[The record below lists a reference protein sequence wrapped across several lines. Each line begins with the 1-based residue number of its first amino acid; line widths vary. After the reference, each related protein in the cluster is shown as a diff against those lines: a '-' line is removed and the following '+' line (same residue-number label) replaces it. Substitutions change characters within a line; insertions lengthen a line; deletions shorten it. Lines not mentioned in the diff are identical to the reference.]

1 MLLCRNKKALTGI
14 VCALKGIE
22 ASKVKDISV
31 KNPIVISMDL
41 KETVMDLKLTLN
53 TNEIINIEL
62 QMYMDRYWS
71 GTIKSDK
78 ECN

>member
-1 MLLCRNKKALTGI
+1 
-14 VCALKGIE
+14 
-22 ASKVKDISV
+22 
-31 KNPIVISMDL
+31 MDL